1 MKIGIIGGGAA
12 GLVAAITAAEA
23 GHQVTVL
30 EHSNRIGKKILLT
43 GNGRCNLT
51 NSDQDL
57 SHFHG
62 GNLDLIQ
69 TVLKQCSYADT
80 LSFFTNLGIYTK
92 NKNGCLYPYSEQASA
107 VLEVLRMKLRS
118 LSVEILTDCQ
128 VKRLK
133 KEACFIA
140 ETNQGQLQ
148 FDKLIL
154 ATGSKAAEQTG
165 SDGSGY
171 ALAKA
176 FGHTIIKPLPALVQ
190 LRSEEVYFKQLAGI
204 RTQAGLTLYC
214 SKKPVGKEIGELQLT
229 SYGLSGIPT
238 FQLSH
243 LAARALDEGQKVT
256 MQIDFMP
263 DMELTTLTAY
273 LKSRAVNG
281 PDKKAEELLIGI
293 LHKNLSLLLVK
304 LSGIKADRRADSVTE
319 QELVRV
325 AELMKQFTVP
335 VSGTNSFR
343 EAQVCSGGINTA
355 EITGQL
361 ESRLVKGLYFAGEI
375 IDVHG
380 DCGGYNL
387 QWAWSSGMVAGR
399 IQKSD

>member
-30 EHSNRIGKKILLT
+30 EHSSRIGKKILLT

-51 NSDQDL
+51 NTDQDI

-62 GNLDLIQ
+62 GNPDFIQ
-69 TVLKQCSYADT
+69 TVLHQCSYADT
-80 LSFFTNLGIYTK
+80 LSFFTRLGIYTK

-107 VLEVLRMKLRS
+107 VLEVLRMKLRN
-118 LSVEILTDCQ
+118 LSATILTDCQ

-133 KEACFIA
+133 KDTCFIA
-140 ETNQGQLQ
+140 ETNLGQLQ

-176 FGHTIIKPLPALVQ
+176 FGHTIVKPLPALVQ
-190 LRSEEVYFKQLAGI
+190 LRSEASCFKQLAGI
-204 RTQAGLTLYC
+204 RTQAKLTLYC
-214 SKKPVGKEIGELQLT
+214 NDNPAGKEVGELQLT

-243 LAARALDEGQKVT
+243 LASRALDNGQTVM

-263 DMELTTLTAY
+263 DMELPALTAY
-273 LKSRAVNG
+273 LKNRAANG
-281 PDKKAEELLIGI
+281 PDKKAEELLIGV

-304 LSGIKADRRADSVTE
+304 LAGIKADRRIDSFTE
-319 QELVRV
+319 QELFKV
-325 AELMKQFTVP
+325 AKLMKQFRVP

-343 EAQVCSGGINTA
+343 DAQVCCGGVSSA
-355 EITGQL
+355 EISTQL
-361 ESRLVKGLYFAGEI
+361 ESKLVKGLYFAGEL

-387 QWAWSSGMVAGR
+387 QWAWSSGMAAGR
-399 IQKSD
+399 ICTSD

>member
-23 GHQVTVL
+23 GHQVTVI
-30 EHSNRIGKKILLT
+30 EHSSRIGKKILLT

-51 NSDQDL
+51 NTDQDL

-62 GNLDLIQ
+62 GSMPLIQ
-69 TVLKQCSYADT
+69 AVLNQCSYVDT
-80 LSFFTNLGIYTK
+80 LSFFTRLGIYTK

-107 VLEVLRMKLRS
+107 VLEVLRMALRS
-118 LSVEILTDCQ
+118 LSVQILTDCQ
-128 VKRLK
+128 IKRLK
-133 KEACFIA
+133 KETSFIL

-154 ATGSKAAEQTG
+154 AAGSKAAEQTG

-176 FGHTIIKPLPALVQ
+176 FGHTMIKPLPALVQ
-190 LRSEEVYFKQLAGI
+190 LRSEEGYFKQLAGI
-204 RTQAGLTLYC
+204 RTQAKLTLYC
-214 SKKPVGKEIGELQLT
+214 NEKAAGSEMGELQLT

-243 LAARALDEGQKVT
+243 LAARALDSGQKVR

-263 DMELTTLTAY
+263 DMERQTLTAY
-273 LKSRAVNG
+273 LNSRAENC
-281 PDKKAEELLIGI
+281 PDKKAEELLIGV
-293 LHKNLSLLLVK
+293 LHKNLSMLLVK
-304 LSGIKADRRADSVTE
+304 LAGIKADKRADALSE
-319 QELVRV
+319 QEISKV

-343 EAQVCSGGINTA
+343 DAQVCSGGINTA
-355 EITGQL
+355 EITERL
-361 ESRLVKGLYFAGEI
+361 ESKLVKGLYFAGEI

-387 QWAWSSGMVAGR
+387 QWAWSSGIVAGR
-399 IQKSD
+399 VQKND